1 MLDHR
6 SGVSQILTSSL
17 NRIDPAG
24 YKLGLKLNMS
34 KYWDKKGFKFFI
46 VAILSSHKWTGPG
59 QQYTQNITEYNQFLV
74 VWCQIK
80 CRKHSRLDPQNLCS
94 LANDNNI
101 FVSIISIHKFIWAIM
116 HAGPCSTRCA
126 LWTVP
131 LQWSSLSFGIEFL
144 ALYLCF
150 SSKIASEVNVK
161 VLDIVC

>member
-59 QQYTQNITEYNQFLV
+59 QQYTLKILLN
-74 VWCQIK
+74 
-80 CRKHSRLDPQNLCS
+80 
-94 LANDNNI
+94 
-101 FVSIISIHKFIWAIM
+101 IIS
-116 HAGPCSTRCA
+116 
-126 LWTVP
+126 
-131 LQWSSLSFGIEFL
+131 FL
-144 ALYLCF
+144 LCG
-150 SSKIASEVNVK
+150 VK
-161 VLDIVC
+161 SNAENIQD